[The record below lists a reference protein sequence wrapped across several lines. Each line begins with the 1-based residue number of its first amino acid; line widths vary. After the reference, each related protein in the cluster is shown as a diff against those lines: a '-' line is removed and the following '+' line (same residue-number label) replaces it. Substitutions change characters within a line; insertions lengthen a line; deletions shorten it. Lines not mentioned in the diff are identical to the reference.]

1 MEIPTIVLPDIKKI
15 ETVEIPIP
23 TADVPYYK
31 PMVVPPSDLRDQ
43 EDEPV
48 KTVEEKPPEPP
59 TLKIP
64 FIKQLVPQPSAE
76 VVVTAVTTAVTA
88 VAATTLTQP
97 LIENIRKRAQKFIQG
112 KINKWRQN
120 RQKKKGIFTKLKENV
135 DDHEEQMAILGAA
148 VRLGVVIWSGVIIT
162 LAYVEL
168 PMVKKSA
175 TAGDITFVASIFTGA
190 LATFGL
196 STGNGK
202 KDKKE
207 PTTPKK

>member
-23 TADVPYYK
+23 TADVPYYE

-64 FIKQLVPQPSAE
+64 FIKQPVPQPSTE
-76 VVVTAVTTAVTA
+76 VVVVAATTAVTA

-97 LIENIRKRAQKFIQG
+97 IIEWIRKKVQKFLQD
-112 KINKWRQN
+112 KITKWRKN
-120 RQKKKGIFTKLKENV
+120 LTN
-135 DDHEEQMAILGAA
+135 
-148 VRLGVVIWSGVIIT
+148 
-162 LAYVEL
+162 
-168 PMVKKSA
+168 
-175 TAGDITFVASIFTGA
+175 
-190 LATFGL
+190 
-196 STGNGK
+196 K
-202 KDKKE
+202 KDSSKESKKE
-207 PTTPKK
+207 

>member
-48 KTVEEKPPEPP
+48 ETVEEKPPEPP

-64 FIKQLVPQPSAE
+64 FIKQPVPQPSTE
-76 VVVTAVTTAVTA
+76 VVVVAATTAVTA

-97 LIENIRKRAQKFIQG
+97 IIEWIRKKVQKFLND
-112 KINKWRQN
+112 KITKWRKN
-120 RQKKKGIFTKLKENV
+120 LTN
-135 DDHEEQMAILGAA
+135 
-148 VRLGVVIWSGVIIT
+148 
-162 LAYVEL
+162 
-168 PMVKKSA
+168 
-175 TAGDITFVASIFTGA
+175 
-190 LATFGL
+190 
-196 STGNGK
+196 K
-202 KDKKE
+202 KDSSNESKKE
-207 PTTPKK
+207 

>member
-43 EDEPV
+43 EEEPV

-64 FIKQLVPQPSAE
+64 FIKQPVPRPSTE
-76 VVVTAVTTAVTA
+76 VVVVAATTAVTA

-97 LIENIRKRAQKFIQG
+97 IIEWIRKKG
-112 KINKWRQN
+112 PKI
-120 RQKKKGIFTKLKENV
+120 
-135 DDHEEQMAILGAA
+135 
-148 VRLGVVIWSGVIIT
+148 
-162 LAYVEL
+162 
-168 PMVKKSA
+168 
-175 TAGDITFVASIFTGA
+175 
-190 LATFGL
+190 
-196 STGNGK
+196 
-202 KDKKE
+202 
-207 PTTPKK
+207 PTR